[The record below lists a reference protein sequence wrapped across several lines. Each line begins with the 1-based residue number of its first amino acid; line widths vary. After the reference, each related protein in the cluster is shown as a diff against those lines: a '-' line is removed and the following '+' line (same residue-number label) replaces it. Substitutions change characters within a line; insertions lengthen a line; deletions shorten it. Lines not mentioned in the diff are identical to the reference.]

1 MSKKFYLQ
9 TSFIPAFDEST
20 QPITNQLY
28 FILNFHLFSFNNN
41 RFLILILRP
50 PDVSQSNRL
59 LQQVSVSRFKGWK
72 NRFFDERP
80 IDEESWNRFREIVY
94 WTFDEESRGPFDEE
108 SRNR

>member
-1 MSKKFYLQ
+1 MIFFLFLQ
-9 TSFIPAFDEST
+9 
-20 QPITNQLY
+20 
-28 FILNFHLFSFNNN
+28 
-41 RFLILILRP
+41 
-50 PDVSQSNRL
+50 
-59 LQQVSVSRFKGWK
+59 